1 MISFLRI
8 YVKILAFLTF
18 FFQFCLGFVTGSF
31 ANPPRYTYEQANEM
45 IQTLNK
51 NQILAE
57 GTKKITFPIRA
68 LYAGMKYLTSRK
80 FFPQSENYKF
90 AADSQNVI
98 QYLLDSTSTPTLNST
113 LTIWG
118 SDIISNNQLL
128 ALKNFI
134 SQIGKN
140 RVYVDTAYDLNS
152 DTYKPLLLTIF
163 ENIF

>member
-1 MISFLRI
+1 M
-8 YVKILAFLTF
+8 
-18 FFQFCLGFVTGSF
+18 TGSF

-45 IQTLNK
+45 IQTLRK

-68 LYAGMKYLTSRK
+68 LYAGMYLISRN
-80 FFPQSENYKF
+80 FFPNLKITNF
-90 AADSQNVI
+90 AADSQNVL
-98 QYLLDSTSTPTLNST
+98 QYLLDSTSTPTLNTT

-118 SDIISNNQLL
+118 SDIISNDQLL

>member
-68 LYAGMKYLTSRK
+68 LYAGMYLISRK
-80 FFPQSENYKF
+80 FS
-90 AADSQNVI
+90 
-98 QYLLDSTSTPTLNST
+98 PT
-113 LTIWG
+113 
-118 SDIISNNQLL
+118 
-128 ALKNFI
+128 
-134 SQIGKN
+134 
-140 RVYVDTAYDLNS
+140 
-152 DTYKPLLLTIF
+152 
-163 ENIF
+163 